1 MIYYNLNNGIK
12 MPMLNLG
19 TYQIPDEEME
29 RVLTDAKELGYKGI
43 DSAGAYNNERAI
55 GNALKKLGKDSFF
68 ITSKVDVR
76 QFVDK
81 TINGRRKT
89 PLDCFD
95 ETADYLGV
103 DFIDLYL
110 VHWPVDEFF
119 LSMWRDLERLYEEK
133 RVGAIGVS
141 NCQIKHLEYLF
152 SNANI
157 KPMFNQFECHP
168 LMSRRELVEF
178 CQKKGIQVEAHSPF
192 AWGNKTLVDNSDMA
206 GIAAAHDKT
215 ITQIIS
221 RWDIQHGVALCPK
234 STHKERLAQNIDV
247 FDFELSQEEMN
258 YIDSLNTNSSVY
270 DKKKKEEYSQLY

>member
-1 MIYYNLNNGIK
+1 MEYYNLSSGVA

-19 TYQIPDEEME
+19 TYQIPDEDME

-55 GNALKKLGKDSFF
+55 GNALNKLGKDSFF

-81 TINGRRKT
+81 TLNGRKKT
-89 PLDCFD
+89 PLDCFE
-95 ETADYLGV
+95 ETASYLGV
-103 DFIDLYL
+103 DYIGLYL
-110 VHWPVDEFF
+110 VHWPIEEYF

-141 NCQIKHLEYLF
+141 NCQIKHLEFLF
-152 SNANI
+152 ANANV

-178 CQKKGIQVEAHSPF
+178 CQKNGMQVEAHSPF
-192 AWGNKTLVDNSDMA
+192 AWGNKALVDNLDIA
-206 GIAAAHDKT
+206 GIAAAHGKS

-234 STHKERLAQNIDV
+234 SIHKERLAQNIDV
-247 FDFELSQEEMN
+247 FDFELSEEEMR
-258 YIDSLNTNSSVY
+258 YIDSLNSNSSVY
-270 DKKKKEEYSQLY
+270 DKKKKEVYTQLY

>member
-1 MIYYNLNNGIK
+1 

-19 TYQIPDEEME
+19 TYQIPNNEME
-29 RVLTDAKELGYKGI
+29 RVLTEAKELGYQGI
-43 DSAGAYNNERAI
+43 DSAGAYNNEEAI
-55 GNALKKLGKDSFF
+55 GKALEKLGKNSFF

-81 TINGRRKT
+81 TINGRKKT
-89 PLDCFD
+89 ALDCFD
-95 ETADYLGV
+95 ETANYLGV
-103 DFIDLYL
+103 NYIDLYL
-110 VHWPVDEFF
+110 VHWPIEEYF
-119 LSMWRDLERLYEEK
+119 LNMWRDLEKLYEEK

-152 SNANI
+152 ANANI

-178 CQKKGIQVEAHSPF
+178 CQDHGMQVEAHSPF
-192 AWGNKTLVDNSDMA
+192 AWGNKSLVENGDMA
-206 GIAAAHDKT
+206 GIAAKHNKS

-234 STHKERLAQNIDV
+234 STHRERLAQNIDI
-247 FDFELSQEEMN
+247 FDFELSEEEMT
-258 YIDSLNTNSSVY
+258 YIDSLNSNSSVY
-270 DKKKKEEYSQLY
+270 DKKKKDVYSQLYK

>member
-1 MIYYNLNNGIK
+1 MDYYKLASGVK

-19 TYQIPDEEME
+19 TYQIPDEDME
-29 RVLTDAKELGYKGI
+29 RVLSEAKELGYKGI
-43 DSAGAYNNERAI
+43 DSAGAYNNEEAI
-55 GNALKKLGKDSFF
+55 GNALNRLGKDSFF

-81 TINGRRKT
+81 TINGRKKT

-95 ETADYLGV
+95 ETSGLLGV
-103 DFIDLYL
+103 DYIDLYL
-110 VHWPVDEFF
+110 VHWPIEEHF
-119 LSMWRDLERLYEEK
+119 LSMWRALERLYEEK

-152 SNANI
+152 ANANV

-168 LMSRRELVEF
+168 LMSRRDLVEF
-178 CQKKGIQVEAHSPF
+178 CQNNGMQVEAHSPF
-192 AWGNKTLVDNSDMA
+192 AWGNKTLVENSDMA
-206 GIAAAHDKT
+206 GIAAAHNKS

-234 STHKERLAQNIDV
+234 STHKERLAQNIDI
-247 FDFELSQEEMN
+247 FDFELSKEEMN
-258 YIDSLNTNSSVY
+258 YIDSLNSNSSVY
-270 DKKKKEEYSQLY
+270 DKKKKEVYTQLY

>member
-1 MIYYNLNNGIK
+1 MIYYKLSSGID
-12 MPMLNLG
+12 MPILNLG
-19 TYQIPDEEME
+19 TYQIPDAEME

-43 DSAGAYNNERAI
+43 DSAGAYNNEESIGRA
-55 GNALKKLGKDSFF
+55 LEKLGKNSFF

-81 TINGRRKT
+81 TVNGRKKNA
-89 PLDCFD
+89 LDCFD
-95 ETADYLGV
+95 ETVRLLGV

-110 VHWPVDEFF
+110 VHWPIEEHF
-119 LSMWRDLERLYEEK
+119 LSMWKVLERLYEEK

-152 SNANI
+152 AHANVR
-157 KPMFNQFECHP
+157 PMFNQFECHP

-178 CQKKGIQVEAHSPF
+178 CQANGMQVEAHSPF
-192 AWGNKTLVDNSDMA
+192 AWGNKSLVENSDMA
-206 GIAAAHDKT
+206 GIAAAHGKS

-247 FDFELSQEEMN
+247 FDFELSEEEMQ
-258 YIDSLNTNSSVY
+258 YIDSLNSNSSVY
-270 DKKKKEEYSQLY
+270 DKKKKDVYTQLY

>member
-1 MIYYNLNNGIK
+1 MQYCKLSNGIK

-29 RVLTDAKELGYKGI
+29 RVLMEAKDLGYVGI
-43 DSAGAYNNERAI
+43 DTAGAYNNEKAI
-55 GNALKKLGKDSFF
+55 GKALEKLGKNSFF

-76 QFVDK
+76 QFVDQ
-81 TINGRRKT
+81 TVNGRKKT

-95 ETADYLGV
+95 ETIKLLGV
-103 DFIDLYL
+103 DYIDLFL
-110 VHWPVDEFF
+110 VHWPIEEHF
-119 LSMWRDLERLYEEK
+119 LNMWRDLERLYEEK

-141 NCQIKHLEYLF
+141 NCQIKHLEFLF
-152 SNANI
+152 ANGNI

-168 LMSRRELVEF
+168 LMNRRELVNF
-178 CQKKGIQVEAHSPF
+178 CQKNGMQVEAHSPF
-192 AWGNKTLVDNSDMA
+192 AWGNKTLVENADMA
-206 GIAAAHDKT
+206 DIAKAHNKS

-234 STHKERLAQNIDV
+234 STHRERLAQNIDV
-247 FDFELSQEEMN
+247 FDFELSDLEME

-270 DKKKKEEYSQLY
+270 DKKKKEIYTQLY